1 MLLPFS
7 KKNQDGYRTENIPNV
22 SKERI
27 QLLKKTNFEDKL
39 QEEFEELIVRIDEE
53 RGEISFGGPTDEVTD
68 AIARYCTL
76 DSEVTDMKLQF
87 PPYILKVLNT
97 NTASQAIKVEME
109 ENEVDAVFVLEK
121 DESTS
126 RVVAAKVTGISSE
139 QAEKAYNLIGRFTA
153 ETVLKIE
160 DQDLVLTTT
169 PEWDQIC
176 DEIVKDGTVAIQR
189 DKTGRT
195 CLGGHSRDV
204 ELSVQTL

>member
-1 MLLPFS
+1 MCAVHFS

-53 RGEISFGGPTDEVTD
+53 RGEILFGGPTDEVTD

-97 NTASQAIKVEME
+97 NKASQAIKVEMA
-109 ENEVDAVFVLEK
+109 ENEVDAVFVLEE

-126 RVVAAKVTGISSE
+126 RIVAAKEFHQNKRRRHTIFLGDL
-139 QAEKAYNLIGRFTA
+139 QQKPY
-153 ETVLKIE
+153 LKSKIKI
-160 DQDLVLTTT
+160 LY
-169 PEWDQIC
+169 
-176 DEIVKDGTVAIQR
+176 
-189 DKTGRT
+189 
-195 CLGGHSRDV
+195 
-204 ELSVQTL
+204 